1 MASAA
6 EDGNLKVLM
15 REQRKRTSS
24 LGSHGSG
31 LSSPEIAIRAIASSS
46 SNNDAG
52 ATPADASVASS
63 TAAPPAWTGPRSGSA
78 PPERGTRLATLTS
91 EFLPYSEAVNGET
104 PLQDQDASSTSI
116 QNVANDAAAAGE
128 RADHHPKQIDKLLLD
143 GLMVAKDRLLLLRS
157 DLEME
162 KLANDTA

>member
-1 MASAA
+1 M
-6 EDGNLKVLM
+6 KVLM

-31 LSSPEIAIRAIASSS
+31 LSSPEIALRTIASSS
-46 SNNDAG
+46 SINDAG
-52 ATPADASVASS
+52 ATPADARVASS

-78 PPERGTRLATLTS
+78 PPERRTRLATLTS
-91 EFLPYSEAVNGET
+91 DFVPSSERVNGET
-104 PLQDQDASSTSI
+104 PLQDQDASSTSV
-116 QNVANDAAAAGE
+116 QDVANDAAPAGE
-128 RADHHPKQIDKLLLD
+128 RADHPKQIDKLLLD

-162 KLANDTA
+162 KLANDAA